1 MTLSISIEK
10 LKACYALDAVD
21 IKMVSRESLEIW
33 KDIGKRKPKE
43 QKHLL
48 RWQLQA
54 REPIRRLSDMKPGDH
69 LLMTRNPGSWLEYE
83 HHFLC
88 SGIDEISGKPKII
101 HYYNTPGN
109 VMKQL
114 LPTSLGSGSCLGK
127 LGKIQEVTLP
137 HKDFIAINDV
147 DSETDLLR
155 VEVERVVWPDE
166 LRQYST
172 EEVIARAL
180 RRLNEKWY
188 HPTDN
193 NCESFVMWCLCDLNI
208 SLQVTQTR
216 EAFCETGSAII
227 RTLWHGLQQLPKVGA
242 EIWDDIAAAAAG
254 RAVGNA
260 FSKLGIGI
268 GAVSTVVIETIMAI
282 VDIREEY
289 AKWRGGDLTKTRK
302 QFIAEVVDK
311 VILALFRIGGSIA
324 GMIVGQIVIPV
335 PIVGGL
341 VGALIGMFGGHLFGK
356 GFSAQTKEAFGQ
368 AIDTLIDKLDEMK
381 AKLEAHSHKFEQNIK
396 KYILFLSKMKD
407 GKDTVLFST

>member
-1 MTLSISIEK
+1 MTLSVSVEK
-10 LKACYALDAVD
+10 LKACYVLDAVD
-21 IKMVSRESLEIW
+21 IKMVSRESIEIW
-33 KDIGKRKPKE
+33 KDIRERKPEE

-48 RWQLQA
+48 RRQLQA
-54 REPIRRLSDMKPGDH
+54 REPVRRLSDMKPGDH
-69 LLMTRNPGSWLEYE
+69 LLMTRNPGSSLEYA

-109 VMKQL
+109 AMKQL
-114 LPTSLGSGSCLGK
+114 FPTSLGSGSCLEQ
-127 LGKIQEVTLP
+127 LGEIQEATLP
-137 HKDFIAINDV
+137 DGDLIAKNDV

-180 RRLNEKWY
+180 TRMNEKYY
-188 HPTDN
+188 HLTNN

-260 FSKLGIGI
+260 FSKLGISI
-268 GAVSTVVIETIMAI
+268 GVVTTVVVETIIAI

-289 AKWRGGDLTKTRK
+289 KKWRSGVLVKTRK
-302 QFIAEVVDK
+302 EFIAEVVDK
-311 VILALFRIGGSIA
+311 VLLALFRSGGSIA

-335 PIVGGL
+335 PVVGGL
-341 VGALIGMFGGHLFGK
+341 VGALIGMLGGHLVEK
-356 GFSAQTKEAFGQ
+356 GFSAKTKEAFGQ
-368 AIDTLIDKLDEMK
+368 AIDTLIDEFDEMK
-381 AKLEAHSHKFEQNIK
+381 
-396 KYILFLSKMKD
+396 KYI
-407 GKDTVLFST
+407 

>member
-1 MTLSISIEK
+1 MTLSISVEK

-33 KDIGKRKPKE
+33 KDIRKRKPEE

-69 LLMTRNPGSWLEYE
+69 LLKTVNPGNLLEYA

-109 VMKQL
+109 AMKQL
-114 LPTSLGSGSCLGK
+114 FPTSLGSGSCLEQ
-127 LGKIQEVTLP
+127 LGEIQEATLP
-137 HKDFIAINDV
+137 DGDLIAKNDV

-180 RRLNEKWY
+180 RRMNEKYY
-188 HPTDN
+188 HLTNN

-208 SLQVTQTR
+208 SLQVTQTGK
-216 EAFCETGSAII
+216 ALSETLSAAI
-227 RTLWHGLQQLPKVGA
+227 RTLWHGIQQPKVVA

-260 FSKLGIGI
+260 LSKLVIGI
-268 GAVSTVVIETIMAI
+268 GAVSTVVIETITAI
-282 VDIREEY
+282 YNIREEY
-289 AKWRGGDLTKTRK
+289 AKWRGGKIIKTRK

-311 VILALFRIGGSIA
+311 VILALFRSGGSIA
-324 GMIVGQIVIPV
+324 GMIVGQILIPV

-341 VGALIGMFGGHLFGK
+341 VGALIGMFCGHLFGK
-356 GFSAQTKEAFGQ
+356 GFSAQIKEAFGQ
-368 AIDTLIDKLDEMK
+368 AIDTLIDKFDE
-381 AKLEAHSHKFEQNIK
+381 
-396 KYILFLSKMKD
+396 
-407 GKDTVLFST
+407 

>member
-1 MTLSISIEK
+1 MTLSISVEK
-10 LKACYALDAVD
+10 LKACYALDSVD

-33 KDIGKRKPKE
+33 KDIRKRKPEE

-69 LLMTRNPGSWLEYE
+69 LLMTRNQGSSLEYA

-109 VMKQL
+109 AMKQL
-114 LPTSLGSGSCLGK
+114 FPTSLGSGSCLEQ
-127 LGKIQEVTLP
+127 LGKIQEATLP
-137 HKDFIAINDV
+137 DGDLIAKNDV

-180 RRLNEKWY
+180 TRMNEKYY
-188 HPTDN
+188 HLTNN

-216 EAFCETGSAII
+216 KAFCETGSATI

-260 FSKLGIGI
+260 FSKLGISI
-268 GAVSTVVIETIMAI
+268 GVVTTVVVETIIAI

-289 AKWRGGDLTKTRK
+289 KKWRSGVLVKTRK
-302 QFIAEVVDK
+302 EFIAEVVDK
-311 VILALFRIGGSIA
+311 VLLALFRSGGSIA
-324 GMIVGQIVIPV
+324 GMIAGQILIPV
-335 PIVGGL
+335 PVVGGL
-341 VGALIGMFGGHLFGK
+341 VGALIGMFGGHLVEK

-368 AIDTLIDKLDEMK
+368 AIDTLIDKFDEMK
-381 AKLEAHSHKFEQNIK
+381 AKLKAHSHKFE
-396 KYILFLSKMKD
+396 
-407 GKDTVLFST
+407 

>member
-1 MTLSISIEK
+1 MTLSVSVEK
-10 LKACYALDAVD
+10 LKACYVLDAVD
-21 IKMVSRESLEIW
+21 IKMVSRESIEIW
-33 KDIGKRKPKE
+33 KDIRERKPEE

-48 RWQLQA
+48 RRQLQA
-54 REPIRRLSDMKPGDH
+54 REPVRRLSDMKPGDH
-69 LLMTRNPGSWLEYE
+69 LLMTRNPGSSLEYA

-109 VMKQL
+109 AMKQL
-114 LPTSLGSGSCLGK
+114 FPTSLGSGSCLEQ
-127 LGKIQEVTLP
+127 LGEIQEATLP
-137 HKDFIAINDV
+137 DGDLIAKNDV

-180 RRLNEKWY
+180 RRMNEKYY
-188 HPTDN
+188 HLTNN

-260 FSKLGIGI
+260 FSKLGISI
-268 GAVSTVVIETIMAI
+268 GVVTTVVVETIIAI

-289 AKWRGGDLTKTRK
+289 KKWRSGVLVKTRK
-302 QFIAEVVDK
+302 EFIAEVVDK
-311 VILALFRIGGSIA
+311 VLLALFRSGGSIA

-335 PIVGGL
+335 PVVGGL
-341 VGALIGMFGGHLFGK
+341 VGALIGMLGGHLVEK
-356 GFSAQTKEAFGQ
+356 GFSAKTKEAFGQ
-368 AIDTLIDKLDEMK
+368 AIDTLIDEFDEMK
-381 AKLEAHSHKFEQNIK
+381 
-396 KYILFLSKMKD
+396 KYI
-407 GKDTVLFST
+407 

>member
-1 MTLSISIEK
+1 MTLSISVEK

-33 KDIGKRKPKE
+33 KDIRKRKPEE

-69 LLMTRNPGSWLEYE
+69 LLMTRNQGSSLEYA

-109 VMKQL
+109 AMKQL
-114 LPTSLGSGSCLGK
+114 FPTSLGSGSCLEQ
-127 LGKIQEVTLP
+127 LGKIQEATLP
-137 HKDFIAINDV
+137 DGDLIAKNDV

-180 RRLNEKWY
+180 RRMNEKYY
-188 HPTDN
+188 HLTNN

-208 SLQVTQTR
+208 SLQVTKTGK
-216 EAFCETGSAII
+216 ALSETSSAAI
-227 RTLWHGLQQLPKVGA
+227 RTLWHGIQQLPKVGA
-242 EIWDDIAAAAAG
+242 EIWDDFAAAAAG
-254 RAVGNA
+254 RAVRNA

-268 GAVSTVVIETIMAI
+268 GVVSTMVIETIMAI
-282 VDIREEY
+282 VDIRKEY
-289 AKWRGGDLTKTRK
+289 AKWRDGVLIKTRK
-302 QFIAEVVDK
+302 EFIAEVVDK

-324 GMIVGQIVIPV
+324 GTIVGQIFILV

-341 VGALIGMFGGHLFGK
+341 VGALLGMFGGHLVGK
-356 GFSAQTKEAFGQ
+356 WFSAQTKEAFGQ
-368 AIDTLIDKLDEMK
+368 AIDALINELDEMK
-381 AKLEAHSHKFEQNIK
+381 AKLKAHSHKFEQNIK
-396 KYILFLSKMKD
+396 NIYCLSLK
-407 GKDTVLFST
+407 

>member
-1 MTLSISIEK
+1 MTLSVSVEK

-21 IKMVSRESLEIW
+21 IKMVSRESIEIW
-33 KDIGKRKPKE
+33 KDIRERKPEE

-48 RWQLQA
+48 RRQLQA
-54 REPIRRLSDMKPGDH
+54 REPVRRLSDMKPGDH
-69 LLMTRNPGSWLEYE
+69 LLMTRNPGSSLEYA

-109 VMKQL
+109 AMKQL
-114 LPTSLGSGSCLGK
+114 FPTSLGSGSCLEQ
-127 LGKIQEVTLP
+127 LGEIQEATLP
-137 HKDFIAINDV
+137 DGDLIAKNDV

-180 RRLNEKWY
+180 RRMNEKYY
-188 HPTDN
+188 HLTNN

-260 FSKLGIGI
+260 FSKLGISI
-268 GAVSTVVIETIMAI
+268 GVVTTVVVETIIAI

-289 AKWRGGDLTKTRK
+289 KKWRSGVLVKTRK
-302 QFIAEVVDK
+302 EFIAEVVDK
-311 VILALFRIGGSIA
+311 VLLALFRSGGSIA

-335 PIVGGL
+335 PVVGGL
-341 VGALIGMFGGHLFGK
+341 VGALIGMLGGHLVEK
-356 GFSAQTKEAFGQ
+356 GFSAKTKEAFGQ
-368 AIDTLIDKLDEMK
+368 AIDTLIDEFDEMK
-381 AKLEAHSHKFEQNIK
+381 
-396 KYILFLSKMKD
+396 KYI
-407 GKDTVLFST
+407 

>member
-1 MTLSISIEK
+1 MTLSISVEK
-10 LKACYALDAVD
+10 LKACYALDSVD

-33 KDIGKRKPKE
+33 KDIRKRKSEE

-69 LLMTRNPGSWLEYE
+69 LLMTRNQGSSLEYA

-109 VMKQL
+109 AMKQL
-114 LPTSLGSGSCLGK
+114 FPTSLGSGSCLEQ
-127 LGKIQEVTLP
+127 LGEIQEATLP
-137 HKDFIAINDV
+137 DGDLIAKNDV

-180 RRLNEKWY
+180 RRMNEKYY
-188 HPTDN
+188 HLTNN

-260 FSKLGIGI
+260 FSKLGISI
-268 GAVSTVVIETIMAI
+268 GVVTTVVVETIIAI

-289 AKWRGGDLTKTRK
+289 KKWRSGVLVKTRK
-302 QFIAEVVDK
+302 EFIAEVVDK
-311 VILALFRIGGSIA
+311 VLLALFRSGGSIA

-335 PIVGGL
+335 PVVGGL
-341 VGALIGMFGGHLFGK
+341 VGALIGMLGGHLVEK
-356 GFSAQTKEAFGQ
+356 GFSAKTKEAFGQ
-368 AIDTLIDKLDEMK
+368 AIDTLIDEFDEMK
-381 AKLEAHSHKFEQNIK
+381 
-396 KYILFLSKMKD
+396 KYI
-407 GKDTVLFST
+407 

>member
-1 MTLSISIEK
+1 
-10 LKACYALDAVD
+10 
-21 IKMVSRESLEIW
+21 MVSRESLEIW
-33 KDIGKRKPKE
+33 KDIRKRKPEE

-69 LLMTRNPGSWLEYE
+69 LLMTRNLGSSLEYA

-88 SGIDEISGKPKII
+88 SGIDEISGKPTII

-109 VMKQL
+109 AMKQL
-114 LPTSLGSGSCLGK
+114 FPTSLGSGSCLEQ
-127 LGKIQEVTLP
+127 LGEIQQATLP
-137 HKDFIAINDV
+137 DGDLIAKNDV

-180 RRLNEKWY
+180 TRMNEKYY
-188 HPTDN
+188 HLTNN

-216 EAFCETGSAII
+216 KAFCETGSATI

-260 FSKLGIGI
+260 FSKLGISI
-268 GAVSTVVIETIMAI
+268 GVVTTVVVETIIAI

-289 AKWRGGDLTKTRK
+289 KKWRSGVLVKTRK
-302 QFIAEVVDK
+302 EFIAEVVDK
-311 VILALFRIGGSIA
+311 VLLALFRSGGSIA
-324 GMIVGQIVIPV
+324 GMIAGQILIPV
-335 PIVGGL
+335 PVVGGL
-341 VGALIGMFGGHLFGK
+341 VGALIGMFGGHLVEK

-368 AIDTLIDKLDEMK
+368 AIDTLIDKFDEMK
-381 AKLEAHSHKFEQNIK
+381 AKLKAHSHKFE
-396 KYILFLSKMKD
+396 
-407 GKDTVLFST
+407 

>member
-1 MTLSISIEK
+1 MTLSVSVEK

-21 IKMVSRESLEIW
+21 IKMVSRESIEIW
-33 KDIGKRKPKE
+33 KDIRERKPEE

-48 RWQLQA
+48 RRQLQA
-54 REPIRRLSDMKPGDH
+54 REPVRRLSDMKPGDH
-69 LLMTRNPGSWLEYE
+69 LLMTRNPGSSLEYA

-109 VMKQL
+109 AMKQL
-114 LPTSLGSGSCLGK
+114 FPTSLGSGSCLEQ
-127 LGKIQEVTLP
+127 LGKIQEATLP
-137 HKDFIAINDV
+137 DGDLIAKNDV

-180 RRLNEKWY
+180 TRMNEKYY
-188 HPTDN
+188 HLTNN

-260 FSKLGIGI
+260 FSKLGISI
-268 GAVSTVVIETIMAI
+268 GVVTTVVVETIIAI
-282 VDIREEY
+282 VDIRQEY
-289 AKWRGGDLTKTRK
+289 KKWRSGVLVKTRK
-302 QFIAEVVDK
+302 EFIAEVVDK
-311 VILALFRIGGSIA
+311 VLLALFRSGGSIA

-335 PIVGGL
+335 PVVGGL
-341 VGALIGMFGGHLFGK
+341 VGALIGMLGGHLVEK
-356 GFSAQTKEAFGQ
+356 GFSAKTKEAFGQ
-368 AIDTLIDKLDEMK
+368 AIDTLIDEFDEMK
-381 AKLEAHSHKFEQNIK
+381 
-396 KYILFLSKMKD
+396 KYI
-407 GKDTVLFST
+407 

>member
-1 MTLSISIEK
+1 MTLSISVEK
-10 LKACYALDAVD
+10 LKACYTLDAVD

-33 KDIGKRKPKE
+33 KDIRKRKSEE

-69 LLMTRNPGSWLEYE
+69 LLKTVNPGNLLEYA

-109 VMKQL
+109 AMKQL
-114 LPTSLGSGSCLGK
+114 FPTSLGSGSCLEQ
-127 LGKIQEVTLP
+127 LGKIQEATLP
-137 HKDFIAINDV
+137 DGDLIAKNDV

-180 RRLNEKWY
+180 TRINEKFY
-188 HPTDN
+188 HPTNN

-208 SLQVTQTR
+208 SLQVTQTSK
-216 EAFCETGSAII
+216 ALCETVSAII
-227 RTLWHGLQQLPKVGA
+227 RTLWHGLQQLPKVAA
-242 EIWDDIAAAAAG
+242 EIWDDIAAAAG
-254 RAVGNA
+254 RA
-260 FSKLGIGI
+260 FSKLGISI
-268 GAVSTVVIETIMAI
+268 GVVTTVVVETIIAI
-282 VDIREEY
+282 WGIRKEY
-289 AKWRGGDLTKTRK
+289 KKWGSGVLVKTRK
-302 QFIAEVVDK
+302 EFIAEVVDK
-311 VILALFRIGGSIA
+311 VLLALFRSGGSIA

-335 PIVGGL
+335 PVVGGL
-341 VGALIGMFGGHLFGK
+341 VGALIGMFGGHLVEK
-356 GFSAQTKEAFGQ
+356 YFSARIKEAFGQ
-368 AIDTLIDKLDEMK
+368 AIDTLIDEFDEMK
-381 AKLEAHSHKFEQNIK
+381 AELKAHSYKFEQNIK
-396 KYILFLSKMKD
+396 NMYC
-407 GKDTVLFST
+407 FSPK

>member
-1 MTLSISIEK
+1 MTLSVSVEK

-21 IKMVSRESLEIW
+21 IKMVSRESIEIW
-33 KDIGKRKPKE
+33 KDIRERKPEE

-48 RWQLQA
+48 RRQLQA
-54 REPIRRLSDMKPGDH
+54 REPVRRLSDMKPGDH
-69 LLMTRNPGSWLEYE
+69 LLMTRNPGSSLEYA

-109 VMKQL
+109 AMKQL
-114 LPTSLGSGSCLGK
+114 FPTSLGSGSCLEQ
-127 LGKIQEVTLP
+127 LGEIQEATLP
-137 HKDFIAINDV
+137 DGDLIAKNDV

-180 RRLNEKWY
+180 RRMNEKYY
-188 HPTDN
+188 HLTNN

-208 SLQVTQTR
+208 SLQVTQTSK
-216 EAFCETGSAII
+216 ALCETGSAII

-254 RAVGNA
+254 RAVRNS
-260 FSKLGIGI
+260 FSKLGISI
-268 GAVSTVVIETIMAI
+268 GVVTTVVVETIIAI
-282 VDIREEY
+282 VDIRQEY
-289 AKWRGGDLTKTRK
+289 KKWRSGVLVKTRK
-302 QFIAEVVDK
+302 EFIAEVVDK
-311 VILALFRIGGSIA
+311 VLLALFRSGGSIA

-335 PIVGGL
+335 PVVGGL
-341 VGALIGMFGGHLFGK
+341 VGALIGMLGGHLVEK
-356 GFSAQTKEAFGQ
+356 GFSAKTKEAFGQ
-368 AIDTLIDKLDEMK
+368 AIDTLIDEFDEMK
-381 AKLEAHSHKFEQNIK
+381 
-396 KYILFLSKMKD
+396 KYI
-407 GKDTVLFST
+407 

>member
-1 MTLSISIEK
+1 MTLSISVEK

-21 IKMVSRESLEIW
+21 IKMVSRESIEIW
-33 KDIGKRKPKE
+33 KDIRERKPEE

-48 RWQLQA
+48 RRQLQA
-54 REPIRRLSDMKPGDH
+54 REPVRRLSDMKPGDH
-69 LLMTRNPGSWLEYE
+69 LLMTRNPGSSLEYA

-109 VMKQL
+109 AMKQL
-114 LPTSLGSGSCLGK
+114 FPTSLGSGSCLEQ
-127 LGKIQEVTLP
+127 LGKIQEATLP
-137 HKDFIAINDV
+137 DGDLIAKNDV

-180 RRLNEKWY
+180 RRMNEKYY
-188 HPTDN
+188 HLTNN

-208 SLQVTQTR
+208 SLQVTQTQ

-227 RTLWHGLQQLPKVGA
+227 RTLWHGIQQLPKVGA

-260 FSKLGIGI
+260 FSKLGISI
-268 GAVSTVVIETIMAI
+268 GVLTTVVVETIIAI

-289 AKWRGGDLTKTRK
+289 KKWRSGVLVKTRK
-302 QFIAEVVDK
+302 EFIAEVVDK
-311 VILALFRIGGSIA
+311 VLLALFRSGGSIA

-335 PIVGGL
+335 PVVGGL
-341 VGALIGMFGGHLFGK
+341 VGALIGMFCGHLVEK
-356 GFSAQTKEAFGQ
+356 GFSAKTKEAFGQ
-368 AIDTLIDKLDEMK
+368 AIDTLIDEFDEMK
-381 AKLEAHSHKFEQNIK
+381 
-396 KYILFLSKMKD
+396 KYI
-407 GKDTVLFST
+407 

>member
-1 MTLSISIEK
+1 MTLSISVEK

-69 LLMTRNPGSWLEYE
+69 LLMTRNPGSSLEYA

-109 VMKQL
+109 AMKQL
-114 LPTSLGSGSCLGK
+114 FPTSLGSGSCLEQ
-127 LGKIQEVTLP
+127 LGKIQEATLP
-137 HKDFIAINDV
+137 DGDLIAKNDV

-180 RRLNEKWY
+180 TRRNEKFY
-188 HPTDN
+188 HPTNN

-208 SLQVTQTR
+208 SLQVTQTSK
-216 EAFCETGSAII
+216 ALCETVSAII
-227 RTLWHGLQQLPKVGA
+227 RTLWHGLQQLPKVAA

-254 RAVGNA
+254 RA
-260 FSKLGIGI
+260 FSKLGISI
-268 GAVSTVVIETIMAI
+268 GVVTTVVVETIIAI
-282 VDIREEY
+282 WGIRKEY
-289 AKWRGGDLTKTRK
+289 KKWGSGVLVKTRK
-302 QFIAEVVDK
+302 EFIAEVVDK
-311 VILALFRIGGSIA
+311 VLLALFRSGGSIA

-335 PIVGGL
+335 PVVGGL
-341 VGALIGMFGGHLFGK
+341 VGALIGMFGGHLVEK
-356 GFSAQTKEAFGQ
+356 YFSARIKEAFGQ
-368 AIDTLIDKLDEMK
+368 AIDTLIDEFDEMK
-381 AKLEAHSHKFEQNIK
+381 AELKAHSYKFEQNIK
-396 KYILFLSKMKD
+396 NMYC
-407 GKDTVLFST
+407 FSPK

>member
-1 MTLSISIEK
+1 MDS
-10 LKACYALDAVD
+10 VD

-33 KDIGKRKPKE
+33 KDIRKRKSEE

-69 LLMTRNPGSWLEYE
+69 LLMTRNQGSSLEYA

-109 VMKQL
+109 AMKQL
-114 LPTSLGSGSCLGK
+114 FPTSLGSGSCLEQ
-127 LGKIQEVTLP
+127 LGKIQEATLP
-137 HKDFIAINDV
+137 DGDLIAKNDV

-180 RRLNEKWY
+180 TRINENFY
-188 HPTDN
+188 HPTNN

-208 SLQVTQTR
+208 SLQVTQTSK
-216 EAFCETGSAII
+216 ALCETVSAII
-227 RTLWHGLQQLPKVGA
+227 RTLWHGLQQLPKVAA
-242 EIWDDIAAAAAG
+242 EIWDDIAAAAG
-254 RAVGNA
+254 RAA
-260 FSKLGIGI
+260 FSKLGISI
-268 GAVSTVVIETIMAI
+268 GVVTTVVVETIIAI
-282 VDIREEY
+282 WGIRKEY
-289 AKWRGGDLTKTRK
+289 KKWGSGVLIKTRK
-302 QFIAEVVDK
+302 EFIAEVVDK
-311 VILALFRIGGSIA
+311 VLLALFRSGGSIA
-324 GMIVGQIVIPV
+324 GTIVGQIVIPV

-341 VGALIGMFGGHLFGK
+341 VGALIGMFGGHLVEK
-356 GFSAQTKEAFGQ
+356 YFSARKKEAFGQ
-368 AIDTLIDKLDEMK
+368 AIDTLIDEFDEMK
-381 AKLEAHSHKFEQNIK
+381 AELKAHSYKFEQNIK
-396 KYILFLSKMKD
+396 NMYC
-407 GKDTVLFST
+407 FSPK

>member
-1 MTLSISIEK
+1 MTLSISVEK

-69 LLMTRNPGSWLEYE
+69 LLMTRNPGSSLEYA

-109 VMKQL
+109 AMKQL
-114 LPTSLGSGSCLGK
+114 FPTSLGSGSCLEQ
-127 LGKIQEVTLP
+127 LAEIQETTLP
-137 HKDFIAINDV
+137 DGDLIAKNDD
-147 DSETDLLR
+147 DSDPDLLR

-172 EEVIARAL
+172 EEVIARAHT
-180 RRLNEKWY
+180 RIKEKCY

-208 SLQVTQTR
+208 SLQVTQTGK
-216 EAFCETGSAII
+216 ALSETLSAAI
-227 RTLWHGLQQLPKVGA
+227 RTLWHGIQQPKVVA
-242 EIWDDIAAAAAG
+242 EIWDDIAATAAG

-260 FSKLGIGI
+260 LSKLVIGI

-282 VDIREEY
+282 YNIREEY
-289 AKWRGGDLTKTRK
+289 AKWRGGKIIKTRK

-311 VILALFRIGGSIA
+311 VILALFRSGGSIA
-324 GMIVGQIVIPV
+324 GMIVGQILIPV

-341 VGALIGMFGGHLFGK
+341 VGALIGMFCGHLFGK
-356 GFSAQTKEAFGQ
+356 GFSAQIKEAFGQ
-368 AIDTLIDKLDEMK
+368 AIDTLIDKFDE
-381 AKLEAHSHKFEQNIK
+381 
-396 KYILFLSKMKD
+396 
-407 GKDTVLFST
+407 

>member
-1 MTLSISIEK
+1 MTLSISVEK

-33 KDIGKRKPKE
+33 KDIRKRKPEE

-69 LLMTRNPGSWLEYE
+69 LLMTRNPGSSLEYA

-101 HYYNTPGN
+101 HYYNTLGN
-109 VMKQL
+109 AMKQL
-114 LPTSLGSGSCLGK
+114 FPTSLGSGTCLEK
-127 LGKIQEVTLP
+127 LGEIQEATLP
-137 HKDFIAINDV
+137 DGDLIAKNDV

-180 RRLNEKWY
+180 TRMNEKYY
-188 HPTDN
+188 HLTNN

-216 EAFCETGSAII
+216 KAFCETGSATI

-260 FSKLGIGI
+260 FSKLGISI
-268 GAVSTVVIETIMAI
+268 GVVTTVVVETIIAI

-289 AKWRGGDLTKTRK
+289 KKWRSGVLVKTRK
-302 QFIAEVVDK
+302 EFIAEVVDK
-311 VILALFRIGGSIA
+311 VLLALFRSGGSIA
-324 GMIVGQIVIPV
+324 GMIAGQILIPV
-335 PIVGGL
+335 PVVGGL
-341 VGALIGMFGGHLFGK
+341 VGALIGMFGGHLVEK

-368 AIDTLIDKLDEMK
+368 AIDTLIDKFDEMK
-381 AKLEAHSHKFEQNIK
+381 AKLKAHSHKFEQNIK
-396 KYILFLSKMKD
+396 NIYC
-407 GKDTVLFST
+407 FSPK

>member
-1 MTLSISIEK
+1 MTLSISVEK
-10 LKACYALDAVD
+10 LKACYALDSVD

-33 KDIGKRKPKE
+33 KDIRKRKSEE

-69 LLMTRNPGSWLEYE
+69 LLMTRNQGSSLEYA

-109 VMKQL
+109 AMKQL
-114 LPTSLGSGSCLGK
+114 FPTSLGSGSCLEQ
-127 LGKIQEVTLP
+127 LGEIQEATLP
-137 HKDFIAINDV
+137 DGDLIAKNDV

-180 RRLNEKWY
+180 RRMNEKYY
-188 HPTDN
+188 HLTNN

-208 SLQVTQTR
+208 SLQVTQER
-216 EAFCETGSAII
+216 KVFSELLSAII
-227 RTLWHGLQQLPKVGA
+227 RIPFQLFQQLPKVAA
-242 EIWDDIAAAAAG
+242 EIWDDVAAAAAG
-254 RAVGNA
+254 RAVRNA
-260 FSKLGIGI
+260 FSKLGTSIG
-268 GAVSTVVIETIMAI
+268 VVTTVVVETTMAI
-282 VDIREEY
+282 IDIREEY
-289 AKWRGGDLTKTRK
+289 KKWRSGVLVKTRK
-302 QFIAEVVDK
+302 EFIAEVVDK
-311 VILALFRIGGSIA
+311 VLLALFRSGGSIA

-335 PIVGGL
+335 PVLGGL
-341 VGALIGMFGGHLFGK
+341 LGAPIGMLGGHLVEK

-368 AIDTLIDKLDEMK
+368 AIDTLIDKFDEMK
-381 AKLEAHSHKFEQNIK
+381 AELKLTHINS
-396 KYILFLSKMKD
+396 SK
-407 GKDTVLFST
+407 T

>member
-1 MTLSISIEK
+1 MTLSISVEK

-33 KDIGKRKPKE
+33 KDIRKRKSEE

-69 LLMTRNPGSWLEYE
+69 LLMTRNQGSSLEYA

-109 VMKQL
+109 AMKQL
-114 LPTSLGSGSCLGK
+114 FPTSLGSGSCLEQ
-127 LGKIQEVTLP
+127 LGKIQEATLP
-137 HKDFIAINDV
+137 DGDLIAKNDV
-147 DSETDLLR
+147 DSETDLLS
-155 VEVERVVWPDE
+155 VEVQVERVVWPDE

-180 RRLNEKWY
+180 TRMNEKYY
-188 HPTDN
+188 HLTNN

-208 SLQVTQTR
+208 SLQVTQTSK
-216 EAFCETGSAII
+216 ALCETVSAII
-227 RTLWHGLQQLPKVGA
+227 RTLWHGLQQLPKVAA
-242 EIWDDIAAAAAG
+242 EIWDDIAAAAG
-254 RAVGNA
+254 RA
-260 FSKLGIGI
+260 FSKLGISI
-268 GAVSTVVIETIMAI
+268 GVVTTVVVETIIAI
-282 VDIREEY
+282 WGIRKEY
-289 AKWRGGDLTKTRK
+289 KKWGSGVLVKTRK
-302 QFIAEVVDK
+302 EFIAEVVDK
-311 VILALFRIGGSIA
+311 VLLALFRSGGSIA

-335 PIVGGL
+335 PVLGGL
-341 VGALIGMFGGHLFGK
+341 FGAPIGMLGGHLVEK

-368 AIDTLIDKLDEMK
+368 AIDTLIDKFDEMK
-381 AKLEAHSHKFEQNIK
+381 AELKAHSYKFEQNIK
-396 KYILFLSKMKD
+396 NMYC
-407 GKDTVLFST
+407 FSPK

>member
-1 MTLSISIEK
+1 MTLSISVEK

-33 KDIGKRKPKE
+33 KDIRKRKPEE

-69 LLMTRNPGSWLEYE
+69 LLMTRNLGSSLEYA

-88 SGIDEISGKPKII
+88 SGIDEISGKPTII

-109 VMKQL
+109 AMKQL
-114 LPTSLGSGSCLGK
+114 FPTSLGSGSCLEQ
-127 LGKIQEVTLP
+127 LGEIQEATLP
-137 HKDFIAINDV
+137 DGDLIAKNDV

-180 RRLNEKWY
+180 TRMNEKYY
-188 HPTDN
+188 HLTNN

-216 EAFCETGSAII
+216 KAFCETGSATI

-260 FSKLGIGI
+260 FSKLGISI
-268 GAVSTVVIETIMAI
+268 GVVTTVVVETIIAI

-289 AKWRGGDLTKTRK
+289 KKWRSGVLVKTRK

-311 VILALFRIGGSIA
+311 VLLALFRSGGSIA

-335 PIVGGL
+335 PVLGGL
-341 VGALIGMFGGHLFGK
+341 VGALIGMFGGHLVEK

-368 AIDTLIDKLDEMK
+368 AIDTLIDEFDEMK
-381 AKLEAHSHKFEQNIK
+381 AKLKAHSHKFEQNIK
-396 KYILFLSKMKD
+396 NIYC
-407 GKDTVLFST
+407 FSPK

>member
-1 MTLSISIEK
+1 MTLSVSVEK

-21 IKMVSRESLEIW
+21 IKMVSRESIEIW
-33 KDIGKRKPKE
+33 KDIRERKPEE

-48 RWQLQA
+48 RRQLQA
-54 REPIRRLSDMKPGDH
+54 REPVRRLSDMKPGDH
-69 LLMTRNPGSWLEYE
+69 LLMTRNPGSSLEYA

-109 VMKQL
+109 AMKQL
-114 LPTSLGSGSCLGK
+114 FPTSLGSGSCLEQ
-127 LGKIQEVTLP
+127 LGKIQEATLP
-137 HKDFIAINDV
+137 DGDLIAKNDV

-180 RRLNEKWY
+180 TRMNEKYY
-188 HPTDN
+188 HLTNN

-260 FSKLGIGI
+260 FSKLGISI
-268 GAVSTVVIETIMAI
+268 GVVTTVVVETIIAI

-289 AKWRGGDLTKTRK
+289 KKWRSGVLVKTRK
-302 QFIAEVVDK
+302 EFIAEVVDK
-311 VILALFRIGGSIA
+311 VLLALFRSGGSIA

-335 PIVGGL
+335 PVVGGL
-341 VGALIGMFGGHLFGK
+341 VGALIGMLGGHLVEK
-356 GFSAQTKEAFGQ
+356 GFSAKTKEAFGQ
-368 AIDTLIDKLDEMK
+368 AIDTLIDEFDEMK
-381 AKLEAHSHKFEQNIK
+381 
-396 KYILFLSKMKD
+396 KYI
-407 GKDTVLFST
+407 

>member
-1 MTLSISIEK
+1 MTLSISVEK

-33 KDIGKRKPKE
+33 KDIRKSKPEE

-69 LLMTRNPGSWLEYE
+69 LLKTVNPGNLLEYA

-88 SGIDEISGKPKII
+88 SGIDEISGKPTII

-109 VMKQL
+109 AMKQL
-114 LPTSLGSGSCLGK
+114 FPTSLGSGSCLEQ
-127 LGKIQEVTLP
+127 LGEIQQATLP
-137 HKDFIAINDV
+137 DGDLIAKSDV

-180 RRLNEKWY
+180 TRMNEKYY
-188 HPTDN
+188 HLTNN

-216 EAFCETGSAII
+216 KAFCETGSATI

-260 FSKLGIGI
+260 FSKLGISI
-268 GAVSTVVIETIMAI
+268 GVVTTVVVETIIAI

-289 AKWRGGDLTKTRK
+289 KKWRSGVLVKTRK
-302 QFIAEVVDK
+302 EFIAEVVDK
-311 VILALFRIGGSIA
+311 VLLALFRSGGSIA
-324 GMIVGQIVIPV
+324 GMIAGQILIPV
-335 PIVGGL
+335 PVVGGL
-341 VGALIGMFGGHLFGK
+341 VGALIGMFGGHLVEK

-368 AIDTLIDKLDEMK
+368 AIDTLIDKFDEMK
-381 AKLEAHSHKFEQNIK
+381 AKLKAHSHKFE
-396 KYILFLSKMKD
+396 
-407 GKDTVLFST
+407 

>member
-1 MTLSISIEK
+1 MTLSVSVEK

-21 IKMVSRESLEIW
+21 IKMVSRESIEIW
-33 KDIGKRKPKE
+33 KDIRERKPEE

-48 RWQLQA
+48 RRQLQA
-54 REPIRRLSDMKPGDH
+54 REPVRRLSDMKPGDH
-69 LLMTRNPGSWLEYE
+69 LLMTRNPGSSLEYA

-109 VMKQL
+109 AMKQL
-114 LPTSLGSGSCLGK
+114 FPTSLGSGSCLEQ
-127 LGKIQEVTLP
+127 LGKIQEATLP
-137 HKDFIAINDV
+137 DGDLIAKNDV

-180 RRLNEKWY
+180 RRMNEKYY
-188 HPTDN
+188 HLTNN

-260 FSKLGIGI
+260 FSKLGISI
-268 GAVSTVVIETIMAI
+268 GVVTTVVVETIIAI

-289 AKWRGGDLTKTRK
+289 KKWRSGVLVKTRK
-302 QFIAEVVDK
+302 EFIAEVVDK
-311 VILALFRIGGSIA
+311 VLLALFRSGGSIA

-335 PIVGGL
+335 PVVGGL
-341 VGALIGMFGGHLFGK
+341 VGALIGMLGGHLVEK
-356 GFSAQTKEAFGQ
+356 GFSAKTKEAFGQ
-368 AIDTLIDKLDEMK
+368 AIDTLIDEFDEMK
-381 AKLEAHSHKFEQNIK
+381 
-396 KYILFLSKMKD
+396 KYI
-407 GKDTVLFST
+407 

>member
-1 MTLSISIEK
+1 MTLSISVEK

-33 KDIGKRKPKE
+33 KDIRKRKPEE

-69 LLMTRNPGSWLEYE
+69 LLMTRNQGSSLEYA

-88 SGIDEISGKPKII
+88 SRIDEISGKPKII

-109 VMKQL
+109 AMKQL
-114 LPTSLGSGSCLGK
+114 FPTSLGSGSCLEQ
-127 LGKIQEVTLP
+127 LGEIQQATLP
-137 HKDFIAINDV
+137 DGDLIAKNDV

-180 RRLNEKWY
+180 RRMNEKYY
-188 HPTDN
+188 HLTNN

-216 EAFCETGSAII
+216 KAFCETGSATI

-260 FSKLGIGI
+260 FSKLGISI
-268 GAVSTVVIETIMAI
+268 GVVTTVVVETIIAI

-289 AKWRGGDLTKTRK
+289 KKWRSGVLVKTRK
-302 QFIAEVVDK
+302 EFIAEVVDK
-311 VILALFRIGGSIA
+311 VLLALFRSGGSIA

-335 PIVGGL
+335 PVVGGL
-341 VGALIGMFGGHLFGK
+341 GGAVLGMLGGHLVEK

-368 AIDTLIDKLDEMK
+368 AIDTLIDKFDEMK
-381 AKLEAHSHKFEQNIK
+381 AELKAHSYKFEQNIK
-396 KYILFLSKMKD
+396 NMYC
-407 GKDTVLFST
+407 FSPK

>member
-1 MTLSISIEK
+1 MTISISVEK

-33 KDIGKRKPKE
+33 KDIRKRKPEE

-54 REPIRRLSDMKPGDH
+54 REPIFRLSDMKPGDH
-69 LLMTRNPGSWLEYE
+69 LLMTRNPGSSLEYA

-101 HYYNTPGN
+101 HYYKTPGN
-109 VMKQL
+109 AMKQL
-114 LPTSLGSGSCLGK
+114 FPTSLGSGSCLEQ
-127 LGKIQEVTLP
+127 LGKIQEATLP
-137 HKDFIAINDV
+137 DGDLIAKNDV

-180 RRLNEKWY
+180 TRMNEMFY
-188 HPTDN
+188 HPTNN

-216 EAFCETGSAII
+216 KALCETVSAII

-242 EIWDDIAAAAAG
+242 EIWDDIAAAAEG
-254 RAVGNA
+254 RAVGKA
-260 FSKLGIGI
+260 FSKLGISI
-268 GAVSTVVIETIMAI
+268 GVVTTVVVETIIAI
-282 VDIREEY
+282 MGIRKEY
-289 AKWRGGDLTKTRK
+289 KKWGSGVLVKTRK
-302 QFIAEVVDK
+302 EFIAEVVDK
-311 VILALFRIGGSIA
+311 VLLALFRSGGSIA

-335 PIVGGL
+335 PVVGGL
-341 VGALIGMFGGHLFGK
+341 VGALIGMFGGHLVEK
-356 GFSAQTKEAFGQ
+356 HFSARKKEAFGQ
-368 AIDTLIDKLDEMK
+368 AIDTLIDIFDEMK
-381 AKLEAHSHKFEQNIK
+381 AELKAHSYKFEQNIK
-396 KYILFLSKMKD
+396 NMYC
-407 GKDTVLFST
+407 FSPK

>member
-33 KDIGKRKPKE
+33 KDIRKRKSEE

-69 LLMTRNPGSWLEYE
+69 LLMTRNQGSSLEYA

-109 VMKQL
+109 AMKQL
-114 LPTSLGSGSCLGK
+114 FPTSLGSGSCLEQ
-127 LGKIQEVTLP
+127 LGKIQEATLP
-137 HKDFIAINDV
+137 DGDLIAKNDV

-180 RRLNEKWY
+180 RRMNEKYY
-188 HPTDN
+188 HLTNN

-216 EAFCETGSAII
+216 KAFCETGSATI

-260 FSKLGIGI
+260 FSKLGISI
-268 GAVSTVVIETIMAI
+268 GVVTTVVVETIIAI

-289 AKWRGGDLTKTRK
+289 KKWRSGVLVKTRK
-302 QFIAEVVDK
+302 EFIAEVVDK
-311 VILALFRIGGSIA
+311 VLLALFRSGGSIA

-335 PIVGGL
+335 PVLGGL
-341 VGALIGMFGGHLFGK
+341 LGAPIGMLGGHLVEK

-368 AIDTLIDKLDEMK
+368 AIDTLIDKFDEMK
-381 AKLEAHSHKFEQNIK
+381 AKLKAHSHKFE
-396 KYILFLSKMKD
+396 
-407 GKDTVLFST
+407 

>member
-1 MTLSISIEK
+1 MTLSISVEK

-33 KDIGKRKPKE
+33 KDIRKRKPEE

-54 REPIRRLSDMKPGDH
+54 REPILRLSDMKPGDH
-69 LLMTRNPGSWLEYE
+69 LLMTRNLGSSLEYA

-101 HYYNTPGN
+101 HYYNTLGN
-109 VMKQL
+109 AMKQL
-114 LPTSLGSGSCLGK
+114 FPTSLGSGTCLEK
-127 LGKIQEVTLP
+127 LGEIQEATLP
-137 HKDFIAINDV
+137 DGDLIAKNDV

-180 RRLNEKWY
+180 TRMNEKFY
-188 HPTDN
+188 HPTKN

-216 EAFCETGSAII
+216 KAFCETGSATI

-260 FSKLGIGI
+260 FSKLGISI
-268 GAVSTVVIETIMAI
+268 GVVTTVVVETIIAI

-289 AKWRGGDLTKTRK
+289 KKWRSGVLVKTRK
-302 QFIAEVVDK
+302 EFIAEVVDK
-311 VILALFRIGGSIA
+311 VLLALFRSGGSIA
-324 GMIVGQIVIPV
+324 GMIAGQILIPV
-335 PIVGGL
+335 PVVGGL
-341 VGALIGMFGGHLFGK
+341 VGALIGMFGGHLVEK

-368 AIDTLIDKLDEMK
+368 AIDTLIDKFDEMK
-381 AKLEAHSHKFEQNIK
+381 ARLKAHSHKF
-396 KYILFLSKMKD
+396 
-407 GKDTVLFST
+407 

>member
-33 KDIGKRKPKE
+33 KDIRKSKPEE

-69 LLMTRNPGSWLEYE
+69 LLKTVNLLNLVKYA

-88 SGIDEISGKPKII
+88 SGIDEMSGKPKII
-101 HYYNTPGN
+101 HYYNTTEN
-109 VMKQL
+109 AMKQMF
-114 LPTSLGSGSCLGK
+114 PSFLGSGSCLEQ
-127 LGKIQEVTLP
+127 LGKVQEVTLP
-137 HKDFIAINDV
+137 DGDLIKENDI
-147 DSETDLLR
+147 DSETDLLS
-155 VEVERVVWPDE
+155 VEVQVERVVWPDE

-180 RRLNEKWY
+180 RRVNEKYY
-188 HPTDN
+188 HLTNN

-208 SLQVTQTR
+208 SLQVTQER
-216 EAFCETGSAII
+216 KVFSELLSAII
-227 RTLWHGLQQLPKVGA
+227 RIPFQLFQQLPKVAA

-254 RAVGNA
+254 RAVRNA
-260 FSKLGIGI
+260 FSKLGTSIG
-268 GAVSTVVIETIMAI
+268 VVTTVVVETTMAI
-282 VDIREEY
+282 IDIREEY
-289 AKWRGGDLTKTRK
+289 KKWRSGVLVKTRK
-302 QFIAEVVDK
+302 EFIAEVVDK
-311 VILALFRIGGSIA
+311 VLLALFRSGGSIA

-335 PIVGGL
+335 PVLGGL
-341 VGALIGMFGGHLFGK
+341 LGAPIGMLGGHLVEK

-368 AIDTLIDKLDEMK
+368 AIDTLIDKFDEMK
-381 AKLEAHSHKFEQNIK
+381 AELKAHSYKFEQNIK
-396 KYILFLSKMKD
+396 NMYC
-407 GKDTVLFST
+407 FSPK

>member
-1 MTLSISIEK
+1 MTLSISVEK

-33 KDIGKRKPKE
+33 KDIRKRKSEE

-69 LLMTRNPGSWLEYE
+69 LLKTVNPGNLLEYA

-109 VMKQL
+109 AMKQL
-114 LPTSLGSGSCLGK
+114 FPTSLGSGSCLEQ
-127 LGKIQEVTLP
+127 LGEIQETTLP
-137 HKDFIAINDV
+137 DGDLIAENDD
-147 DSETDLLR
+147 DSEPDLLR

-172 EEVIARAL
+172 EEVIARAFT
-180 RRLNEKWY
+180 RIKEKSY

-208 SLQVTQTR
+208 SLQVTQTGK
-216 EAFCETGSAII
+216 ALSETLSAAI
-227 RTLWHGLQQLPKVGA
+227 RTLWHGIQQPKVVA

-260 FSKLGIGI
+260 LSKLVIGI
-268 GAVSTVVIETIMAI
+268 GAVSTVVIETITAI
-282 VDIREEY
+282 YNIREEY
-289 AKWRGGDLTKTRK
+289 AKWRGGKIIKTRK

-311 VILALFRIGGSIA
+311 VILALFRSGGSIA
-324 GMIVGQIVIPV
+324 GMIVGQILIPV

-341 VGALIGMFGGHLFGK
+341 VGALIGMFCGHLFGK
-356 GFSAQTKEAFGQ
+356 GFSAQIKEAFGQ
-368 AIDTLIDKLDEMK
+368 AIDTLIDKFDE
-381 AKLEAHSHKFEQNIK
+381 
-396 KYILFLSKMKD
+396 
-407 GKDTVLFST
+407 